1 MSDVKVLIADDE
13 KGIRDIIKEYLLS
26 EEFVV
31 VEAIDGVDALN
42 KFQNNQIHLVVLD
55 VMMPKMDGWKVCREI
70 RKSSNVPIILL
81 TARGEE
87 YDVLFGFEL
96 GIDDY
101 ITKPFSPKEL
111 IARIKAILAR
121 SAAKQN
127 EQSLKNSIIIE
138 NMTVDFDARALY
150 IEGNQI
156 NMTPKE
162 YELFIF
168 LIQNQRKVFTREQLL
183 DQVWGYD
190 FYGDIRTVDTHI
202 KSIRESVGKYRNWIK
217 TVWGVGYKLE
227 VEDKK

>member
-70 RKSSNVPIILL
+70 RKSSKVPIILL

>member
-138 NMTVDFDARALY
+138 NITVDFDARALY

-168 LIQNQRKVFTREQLL
+168 LVQNQRKVFTREQLL

>member
-13 KGIRDIIKEYLLS
+13 NGIRDIIKEYLLS

-31 VEAIDGVDALN
+31 VEAIDGVYALN

>member
-13 KGIRDIIKEYLLS
+13 NGIRDIIKEYLLS

>member
-138 NMTVDFDARALY
+138 NMTVDFDSRALY

>member
-55 VMMPKMDGWKVCREI
+55 VMMPKMDGWNVCREI